1 MIDASIVIEFYQN
14 GSLGTCDF
22 IPNGS
27 NLNYY
32 TSGVY
37 MIGEADKLE
46 NSPGASWS
54 ILIAFGANSIYSVQ
68 IVIGV
73 LDSQNNIY
81 VRSKKETGEWCAWF
95 KK

>member
-1 MIDASIVIEFYQN
+1 
-14 GSLGTCDF
+14 
-22 IPNGS
+22 
-27 NLNYY
+27 
-32 TSGVY
+32 

-54 ILIAFGANSIYSVQ
+54 ILIAFGANSTYSVQ